1 MITKEVDLIFS
12 SLLTAFVVMPILE
25 LWLLVKLGGH
35 YGVVPTL
42 LLVVATG
49 IAGAW
54 MARTQGLIV
63 LLSIQ
68 REMAQ
73 GRMPAPQ
80 MLDGVMILVAGV
92 MLLTPGLITD
102 SAGFLLLVPPV
113 RAMIRG
119 WLRRK
124 IERKLSEGAMTF
136 SFRQW

>member
-1 MITKEVDLIFS
+1 
-12 SLLTAFVVMPILE
+12 LTAFIVMPLLE

-35 YGVVPTL
+35 YGVGPTL
-42 LLVVATG
+42 LLVVVTG

-54 MARTQGLIV
+54 MARTQGVMI

-68 REMAQ
+68 RELAE

-80 MLDGVMILVAGV
+80 MIDGVMILVAGV
-92 MLLTPGLITD
+92 LLLTPGLITD
-102 SAGFLLLVPPV
+102 AAGFLLLVPPV
-113 RAMIRG
+113 RALIRG

-124 IERKLSEGAMTF
+124 LERKLREGTVTF

>member
-1 MITKEVDLIFS
+1 MIFS
-12 SLLTAFVVMPILE
+12 SLLTAFIVMPILE

-35 YGVVPTL
+35 YGIIPTL

-54 MARTQGLIV
+54 MARTQGVMV

-80 MLDGVMILVAGV
+80 MIDGVMILVAGV
-92 MLLTPGLITD
+92 LLLTPGLITD
-102 SAGFLLLVPPV
+102 AAGFLLLVPPV
-113 RAMIRG
+113 RVMIRG

-124 IERKLSEGAMTF
+124 LERKLHEGNLTF
-136 SFRQW
+136 SFRRW

>member
-1 MITKEVDLIFS
+1 MIFS
-12 SLLTAFVVMPILE
+12 SLLTAFIVMPLLE

-35 YGVVPTL
+35 YGVGPTL
-42 LLVVATG
+42 LLVVVTG

-54 MARTQGLIV
+54 MARTQGVMI

-68 REMAQ
+68 RELAE

-80 MLDGVMILVAGV
+80 MIDGVMILVAGV
-92 MLLTPGLITD
+92 LLLTPGLITD
-102 SAGFLLLVPPV
+102 AAGFLLLVPPV
-113 RAMIRG
+113 RALIRG

-124 IERKLSEGAMTF
+124 LERKLREGTVTF

>member
-1 MITKEVDLIFS
+1 
-12 SLLTAFVVMPILE
+12 MPILE

-42 LLVVATG
+42 LLVVVTG

-54 MARTQGLIV
+54 MARTQGVMI

-68 REMAQ
+68 RELAE

-80 MLDGVMILVAGV
+80 MIDGVMILVAGIL
-92 MLLTPGLITD
+92 LLTPGLITD
-102 SAGFLLLVPPV
+102 AAGFLLLVPPV
-113 RAMIRG
+113 RVIIRG

-124 IERKLSEGAMTF
+124 LERKLREGTVTF
-136 SFRQW
+136 SLRQW

>member
-1 MITKEVDLIFS
+1 
-12 SLLTAFVVMPILE
+12 MPLLE

-35 YGVVPTL
+35 YGVGPTL
-42 LLVVATG
+42 LLVVVTG

-54 MARTQGLIV
+54 MARTQGVMI

-68 REMAQ
+68 RELAE

-80 MLDGVMILVAGV
+80 MIDGVMILVAGV
-92 MLLTPGLITD
+92 LLLTPGLITD
-102 SAGFLLLVPPV
+102 AAGFLLLVPPV
-113 RAMIRG
+113 RALIRG

-124 IERKLSEGAMTF
+124 LERKLREGTVTF

>member
-1 MITKEVDLIFS
+1 MIFS
-12 SLLTAFVVMPILE
+12 SLLMAFIVMPLLE

-42 LLVVATG
+42 LLVVLTG

-54 MARTQGLIV
+54 MARTQGLMV

-68 REMAQ
+68 REMAE

-80 MLDGVMILVAGV
+80 MIDGVMILVAGV
-92 MLLTPGLITD
+92 LLLTPGLITD
-102 SAGFLLLVPPV
+102 AAGFLLLVPPV
-113 RAMIRG
+113 RATIRV

-124 IERKLSEGAMTF
+124 LERKLREGTVTF

>member
-1 MITKEVDLIFS
+1 VIFS
-12 SLLTAFVVMPILE
+12 SLLTAFIVMPLLE

-35 YGVVPTL
+35 YGVGPTL
-42 LLVVATG
+42 LLVVVTG

-54 MARTQGLIV
+54 MARTQGVMI

-68 REMAQ
+68 RELAE

-80 MLDGVMILVAGV
+80 MIDGVMILVAGV
-92 MLLTPGLITD
+92 LLLTPGLITD
-102 SAGFLLLVPPV
+102 AAGFLLLVPPV
-113 RAMIRG
+113 RALIRG

-124 IERKLSEGAMTF
+124 LERKLREGTVTF